1 MMKYCVEQRKGQ
13 LNGQLN
19 SQLNDQ
25 LNGHFKTTFS
35 MTNNSKGSEGI
46 TKVIFKRNFLATN
59 IYLHTC
65 SKNNK

>member
-46 TKVIFKRNFLATN
+46 TKVIFKRNF
-59 IYLHTC
+59 YL
-65 SKNNK
+65 